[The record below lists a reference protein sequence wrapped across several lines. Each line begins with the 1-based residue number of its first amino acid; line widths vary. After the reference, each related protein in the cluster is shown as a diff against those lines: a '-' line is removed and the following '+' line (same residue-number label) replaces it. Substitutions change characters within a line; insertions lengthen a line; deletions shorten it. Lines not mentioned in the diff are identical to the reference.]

1 MLTYGISCVIIN
13 IRSNCSQLNNEINRG
28 YSMKFRIN
36 MPNGK
41 IFIFIIILFCIG
53 VFNSVYNFYG
63 CKEFYMLSIIIGFI
77 PFTVL
82 IIRNT
87 IAQSKKN
94 IKYYSIV
101 TPTLIGV
108 FIAIMFLN
116 VIVIKILD
124 LNYINT
130 DVGDYQKFLR
140 LNNYSNNKYIKH
152 FPKEVPENA
161 NKIEFREE
169 DGFTKKFSL
178 SYILEPEQIKLV
190 ESNANKREHKEI
202 IKNYEQSMETMQQFN
217 IPKEVL
223 RILEIKDNEEKTTN
237 FKIYLIETTDVEYL
251 THGYSYG
258 VGINF
263 NNNRVIY
270 FSNKW

>member
-41 IFIFIIILFCIG
+41 IFIFTIILFCIG

-130 DVGDYQKFLR
+130 DVGNYQKFLR

-223 RILEIKDNEEKTTN
+223 RILEIKDNEEKTAN

>member
-41 IFIFIIILFCIG
+41 IFIFTIILFCIG